1 MLRLCDPYL
10 VDVPELLRD
19 RTGYVFEEAGA
30 GEADRLTVEGEELPE
45 SVAPE
50 EALAAARRSAA
61 TALGGDPGWPE
72 GQVETGCGPART
84 LTITDPEIAGAAFI
98 AALRGPDGRI
108 WTLRFES
115 ARAGSQAVFDAI
127 VASVGLGPA
136 PPGWVWRE
144 AFGAPLALPPWL
156 RPPRVY
162 RFVSDDGEARLA
174 IDQGSSDMPGE
185 AEFETWGEPAPGEL
199 LTVEAL
205 ADGPTALAGVEAARG
220 EWRLDRRDVYGGVLG
235 STWAR
240 VVAAPGLQLRVV
252 LIERGLEVVGG
263 DGFVALTTS
272 VRPR

>member
-10 VDVPELLRD
+10 VDVPEILRD
-19 RTGYVFEEAGA
+19 RTGYAFEEAGGA
-30 GEADRLTVEGEELPE
+30 EPDRVTVEAEELPE
-45 SVAPE
+45 TVTPE
-50 EALAAARRSAA
+50 EVLQAARRSAA
-61 TALGGDPGWPE
+61 AALDGDAGWRE
-72 GQVETGCGPART
+72 GQVETGCGPAST
-84 LTITDPEIAGAAFI
+84 LAIVDPEIAGGAWLAT
-98 AALRGPDGRI
+98 LRGPDGRI

-115 ARAGSQAVFDAI
+115 ARAGAEAVFSAI

-144 AFGAPLALPPWL
+144 AFATPLALPPWL

-185 AEFETWGEPAPGEL
+185 SEFETWGEPAPGEL
-199 LTVEAL
+199 LTVETL
-205 ADGPTALAGVEAARG
+205 ADERTALSGAEAVRG
-220 EWRLDRRDVYGGVLG
+220 SWRLDRCDVYGGVLG

-240 VVAAPGLQLRVV
+240 VVAAPGLQLRLV
-252 LIERGLEVVGG
+252 LIERGSEAVGER
-263 DGFVALTTS
+263 GFVAMTAS